1 MWRFPGQDLELWALS
16 TSESLEMWACVLE
29 SGVAG
34 VQTDGEDNEIGEVS
48 WDVEG
53 FEYQP
58 ASWYFNLRAGVF
70 DCLFL
75 KNFISKSSLHPMWGL
90 NSQPEIKGH
99 RLS

>member
-1 MWRFPGQDLELWALS
+1 MLSLGFARRCSRGGIWGQDLELGALS
-16 TSESLEMWACVLE
+16 TSESLEVWACVLE

-34 VQTDGEDNEIGEVS
+34 VQMDGEDNEIGEVS

-70 DCLFL
+70 DGLF
-75 KNFISKSSLHPMWGL
+75 FF
-90 NSQPEIKGH
+90 
-99 RLS
+99 